1 MRRRSVVPVLAVLS
15 LASAASMMAGCAKSS
30 TAAAGSTAPVS
41 APAGSSSP
49 TADPCSPSQLQTLTA
64 GTLTIATSKPAY
76 PPYIIDD
83 NPSSGKGYESAVAY
97 AVAQHLGYAQSA
109 VKWVTASFDEAIKP
123 GTKNFDFDINQ
134 VSINADRQKVVD
146 FSTPY
151 LQASQGVVA
160 LKGSKA
166 AAATTL
172 ADLKKLKFGVQVGT
186 TSLSILEAVVA
197 PTQQPQVFGST
208 VDPTV
213 ALKNHQID
221 ALVADLPTSDYIAN
235 VELSN
240 GLIVGQLPPQG
251 TPENWGLVLAKN
263 SPLTTC
269 VSKAVSALSD
279 AGTLTALQK
288 QWLPFVSVKTF
299 S

>member
-1 MRRRSVVPVLAVLS
+1 MRRRTLVPALAL
-15 LASAASMMAGCAKSS
+15 LSAATIVAGCAKSS
-30 TAAAGSTAPVS
+30 NLAGGSTSPTQTTGS
-41 APAGSSSP
+41 SPGPSLDPCAPA
-49 TADPCSPSQLQTLTA
+49 QLKTLAA
-64 GTLTIATSKPAY
+64 GTL
-76 PPYIIDD
+76 
-83 NPSSGKGYESAVAY
+83 VAY
-97 AVAQHLGYAQSA
+97 AVATKLGYTQSQ
-109 VKWVTASFDEAIKP
+109 VTWVNASFDEAIKP

-134 VSINADRQKVVD
+134 VSINPDRAKVVD

-151 LQASQGVVA
+151 LQSAQGVIA

-186 TSLSILEAVVA
+186 TSLAILNAVVA
-197 PTQQPQVFGST
+197 PDQKPQVFGST

-235 VELSN
+235 VELT
-240 GLIVGQLPPQG
+240 GGVIVGQLPLQG
-251 TPENWGLVLAKN
+251 EPENWGLVLAKD

-269 VSKAVSALSD
+269 VSKAVTALTD
-279 AGTLTALQK
+279 DGTLTSLQK

>member
-1 MRRRSVVPVLAVLS
+1 MRRRTLVPALAL
-15 LASAASMMAGCAKSS
+15 LSAATIVAGCAKSS
-30 TAAAGSTAPVS
+30 TVAGGSTSPTQTTGSSPAPDPC
-41 APAGSSSP
+41 APA
-49 TADPCSPSQLQTLTA
+49 QLQTLA
-64 GTLTIATSKPAY
+64 SGTLTVATSKPAY

-83 NPSSGKGYESAVAY
+83 NPISGKGYESAVAY
-97 AVAQHLGYAQSA
+97 AVATKLGYTQSQ
-109 VKWVTASFDEAIKP
+109 VTWVNASFDEAIKP

-134 VSINADRQKVVD
+134 VSINPDRSKVVD

-151 LQASQGVVA
+151 LQSAQGVVA

-186 TSLSILEAVVA
+186 TSLAILNAVVA
-197 PTQQPQVFGST
+197 PVQKPQVFGST

-213 ALKNHQID
+213 ALKNRQID
-221 ALVADLPTSDYIAN
+221 ALVADLPTTDYIAN
-235 VELSN
+235 VELTG
-240 GLIVGQLPPQG
+240 GLIVGQLPLQG
-251 TPENWGLVLAKN
+251 EPENWGLVLAKG
-263 SPLTTC
+263 SPLTSC
-269 VSKAVSALSD
+269 VSKAVTALTD
-279 AGTLTALQK
+279 DGTLTALQK

>member
-1 MRRRSVVPVLAVLS
+1 MRRRAAVPVLALLSAAAVLS
-15 LASAASMMAGCAKSS
+15 GCAKSS
-30 TAAAGSTAPVS
+30 TAASST
-41 APAGSSSP
+41 PAGSAPSTSTSP
-49 TADPCSPSQLQTLTA
+49 SVDACSPSQLKTMTA
-64 GTLTIATSKPAY
+64 GVLTIATSKPAY

-83 NPSSGKGYESAVAY
+83 TPSSGKGYESAVAY
-97 AVAQHLGYAQSA
+97 AVATKLGYASSA
-109 VKWVTASFDEAIKP
+109 VTWVTASFDQAIQP

-134 VSINADRQKVVD
+134 VSINPDRAKAVD

-151 LQASQGVVA
+151 LQSAQGIVA

-186 TSLSILEAVVA
+186 TSLSIINAVVA
-197 PTQQPQVFGST
+197 PDQQPQVFGST

-240 GLIVGQLPPQG
+240 GVIVGQLPQQG
-251 TPENWGLVLAKN
+251 TPENWGLVLSKD
-263 SPLTTC
+263 SPLTSC
-269 VSKAVSALSD
+269 VSKAVTALTD
-279 AGTLTALQK
+279 DGTLAALQK

>member
-1 MRRRSVVPVLAVLS
+1 MRRRTLVPALALLS
-15 LASAASMMAGCAKSS
+15 LSAVSMVAGCAKSS
-30 TAAAGSTAPVS
+30 TVAGGATTPAQTTASSGPTLDPC
-41 APAGSSSP
+41 APA
-49 TADPCSPSQLQTLTA
+49 QLQTLA
-64 GTLTIATSKPAY
+64 SGTLTVATSKPAY

-97 AVAQHLGYAQSA
+97 AVATKLGYTQSQ
-109 VKWVTASFDEAIKP
+109 VTWVNASFDEAIKP

-134 VSINADRQKVVD
+134 VSINPDRSKVVD

-151 LQASQGVVA
+151 LQSAQGVVA

-186 TSLSILEAVVA
+186 TSLAILNAVVA
-197 PTQQPQVFGST
+197 PVQKPQVFGST

-213 ALKNHQID
+213 ALKNRQID
-221 ALVADLPTSDYIAN
+221 ALVADLPTTDYIAN
-235 VELSN
+235 VELTG
-240 GLIVGQLPPQG
+240 GLIVGQLPLQG
-251 TPENWGLVLAKN
+251 APENWGLVLAKG
-263 SPLTTC
+263 SPLTSC
-269 VSKAVSALSD
+269 VSKAVTALTD
-279 AGTLTALQK
+279 DGTLTALQK

>member
-1 MRRRSVVPVLAVLS
+1 MRRRTVVPALALLS
-15 LASAASMMAGCAKSS
+15 LAALTSACAKSS
-30 TAAAGSTAPVS
+30 VAGASTPPVS
-41 APAGSSSP
+41 ASSGSASP
-49 TADPCSPSQLQTLTA
+49 TVDPCSPAQLQTLTA

-83 NPSSGKGYESAVAY
+83 NPTSGKGFESAVAY
-97 AVAQHLGYAQSA
+97 AVAQKLGYGQAA

-123 GTKNFDFDINQ
+123 GAKNFDFDINQ
-134 VSINADRQKVVD
+134 VSINADRRKVVD

-151 LQASQGVVA
+151 LAASQGVVA

-166 AAATTL
+166 AAATSL

-186 TSLSILEAVVA
+186 TSLTILNAVVA

-235 VELSN
+235 VQLSN
-240 GLIVGQLPPQG
+240 GVIVGQLPPQG

-263 SPLTTC
+263 SPLTSC
-269 VSKAVSALSD
+269 VSKAVTALTGD
-279 AGTLTALQK
+279 GTLAALQK

>member
-1 MRRRSVVPVLAVLS
+1 MMRRRTLVPALAL
-15 LASAASMMAGCAKSS
+15 LSAATIVAGCAKSS
-30 TAAAGSTAPVS
+30 NLAGGSTSPTQTTGS
-41 APAGSSSP
+41 SPGPSLDPCAPA
-49 TADPCSPSQLQTLTA
+49 QLKTLAA

-83 NPSSGKGYESAVAY
+83 TPTSGKGYESAVAY
-97 AVAQHLGYAQSA
+97 AVATKLGYTQSQ
-109 VKWVTASFDEAIKP
+109 VTWVNASFDEAIKP

-134 VSINADRQKVVD
+134 VSINPDRAKVVD

-151 LQASQGVVA
+151 LQSAQGVIA

-186 TSLSILEAVVA
+186 TSLAILNAVVA
-197 PTQQPQVFGST
+197 PDQKPQVFGST

-235 VELSN
+235 VELT
-240 GLIVGQLPPQG
+240 GGVIVGQLPLQG
-251 TPENWGLVLAKN
+251 EPENWGLVLAKD

-269 VSKAVSALSD
+269 VSKAVTALTD
-279 AGTLTALQK
+279 DGTLTSLQK